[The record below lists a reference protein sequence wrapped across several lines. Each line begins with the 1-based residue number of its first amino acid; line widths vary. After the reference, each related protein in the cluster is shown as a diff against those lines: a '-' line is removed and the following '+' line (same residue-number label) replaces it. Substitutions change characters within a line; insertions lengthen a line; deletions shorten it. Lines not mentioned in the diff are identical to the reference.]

1 MARYRVEFSRDW
13 IMGRWG
19 FIDRMFY
26 DMGGRPADRARLE
39 NAWLVDFKQGPGEL
53 GKMLAGRLDLKQA
66 DYSQF
71 GVIFD
76 IRELGRPEAATRR
89 HHRPNSRTGRLHL
102 PDC

>member
-19 FIDRMFY
+19 FIDHMFY
-26 DMGGRPADRARLE
+26 KMGGKPADRARME
-39 NAWLVDFKQGPGEL
+39 NAWLVDCKKGPGAL
-53 GKMLAGRLDLKQA
+53 GRMLADRLELKPA

-76 IRELGRPEAATRR
+76 IRELGRPEITAVE
-89 HHRPNSRTGRLHL
+89 HHRPAPRARLRTPER
-102 PDC
+102 